1 VGPNLGQAAFP
12 RCDALPYAAGNRR
25 ARGHANADEGE
36 ATGLIH
42 ARVNCALP
50 TREKIFTLIAG
61 GALHK
66 LFAYGTSTPPAEAC
80 ALRGLDA
87 RTIVILAAGKRGK
100 VSIADKAAIA
110 VSLCQYPL
118 WWAVAALAHPVLAL
132 HSRFAAVEA
141 LATVILVSIKVY
153 APAVAAGLVRTAPV
167 AAAATMALVGLKV
180 YAPLSAAG
188 LPLGASVVV
197 GSSLTD
203 AEGSQR
209 APYEGCA
216 HQPKRLT
223 SREGAAG
230 QGSR

>member
-1 VGPNLGQAAFP
+1 VGTNLGQAAFP

-66 LFAYGTSTPPAEAC
+66 LFAYGTSTTPAEAC

-87 RTIVILAAGKRGK
+87 RTIVWLAAGKRGK

-118 WWAVAALAHPVLAL
+118 WGAAALAHPTHAL
-132 HSRFAAVEA
+132 LPLRALVEA
-141 LATVILVSIKVY
+141 FATVILVSIKVY
-153 APAVAAGLVRTAPV
+153 APVVAATLAFR
-167 AAAATMALVGLKV
+167 AAANLVVSSPDAVPRAALGVPPTFPAQTPAIVG
-180 YAPLSAAG
+180 PG
-188 LPLGASVVV
+188 NPW
-197 GSSLTD
+197 
-203 AEGSQR
+203 EG
-209 APYEGCA
+209 
-216 HQPKRLT
+216 
-223 SREGAAG
+223 G
-230 QGSR
+230 QGSS